1 MARNKYPE
9 KSKELILEVSKKLFV
24 EKGFDRTSIQDI
36 INQLGGM
43 TKGVIYHHF
52 KSKMDILNAII
63 GVNDEKLLTEEW
75 IGNNGLEKLQYI
87 LVKSLSDY
95 KKFSTLY
102 TMKISLKSPSILFEQ
117 YNVSYNFLIPK
128 INEIIHLGIM
138 DGSIK
143 TNFPEETAE
152 IIVMYFNLIIGL
164 RITELTQ
171 QELIRKFEFI
181 RNMLKVLN
189 VPVISDEIF
198 SDMIELAKYISTT
211 KNKLLKSLF
220 FYTFT
225 Y

>member
-9 KSKELILEVSKKLFV
+9 KSKELILDVSKKLFI

-63 GVNDEKLLTEEW
+63 GINDEKLLTEEW

-117 YNVSYNFLIPK
+117 YNMSYNFLIPK

-211 KNKLLKSLF
+211 KK
-220 FYTFT
+220 
-225 Y
+225 

>member
-1 MARNKYPE
+1 MYNLGDFMARNKYPE

-43 TKGVIYHHF
+43 TKGVVYHHF

-117 YNVSYNFLIPK
+117 YNLSYNFLIPK

-211 KNKLLKSLF
+211 EK
-220 FYTFT
+220 
-225 Y
+225 

>member
-1 MARNKYPE
+1 
-9 KSKELILEVSKKLFV
+9 
-24 EKGFDRTSIQDI
+24 
-36 INQLGGM
+36 
-43 TKGVIYHHF
+43 
-52 KSKMDILNAII
+52 
-63 GVNDEKLLTEEW
+63 
-75 IGNNGLEKLQYI
+75 
-87 LVKSLSDY
+87 
-95 KKFSTLY
+95 
-102 TMKISLKSPSILFEQ
+102 MKISLKSPSILFEQ

-211 KNKLLKSLF
+211 KK
-220 FYTFT
+220 
-225 Y
+225 

>member
-1 MARNKYPE
+1 MYNLGDFMARNKYPE
-9 KSKELILEVSKKLFV
+9 KSKELILDVSKKLFI

-211 KNKLLKSLF
+211 KK
-220 FYTFT
+220 
-225 Y
+225 

>member
-9 KSKELILEVSKKLFV
+9 KSKELILDVSKKLFI

-63 GVNDEKLLTEEW
+63 GINDEKLLTEEW

-117 YNVSYNFLIPK
+117 YNMSYNFLIPK

-189 VPVISDEIF
+189 VPVISDKIF
-198 SDMIELAKYISTT
+198 SDMIELAKYISTV
-211 KNKLLKSLF
+211 KK
-220 FYTFT
+220 
-225 Y
+225 

>member
-9 KSKELILEVSKKLFV
+9 KNKELILDVSKKLFI

-63 GVNDEKLLTEEW
+63 GINDEKLLTEEW

-117 YNVSYNFLIPK
+117 YNMSYNFLIPK

-138 DGSIK
+138 DGFIK
-143 TNFPEETAE
+143 TNFPEETTE

-211 KNKLLKSLF
+211 KK
-220 FYTFT
+220 
-225 Y
+225 

>member
-9 KSKELILEVSKKLFV
+9 KSKELILDVSKKLFI

-63 GVNDEKLLTEEW
+63 GINDEKLLTEEW

-117 YNVSYNFLIPK
+117 YNMSYNFLISK

-211 KNKLLKSLF
+211 KK
-220 FYTFT
+220 
-225 Y
+225 

>member
-9 KSKELILEVSKKLFV
+9 KSKELILDVSKKLFI

-211 KNKLLKSLF
+211 KK
-220 FYTFT
+220 
-225 Y
+225 

>member
-9 KSKELILEVSKKLFV
+9 KSKELILDVSKKLFI

-128 INEIIHLGIM
+128 INEIIHLGII

-189 VPVISDEIF
+189 VPVISDKIF
-198 SDMIELAKYISTT
+198 SDMIELAKYISTV
-211 KNKLLKSLF
+211 KK
-220 FYTFT
+220 
-225 Y
+225 

>member
-9 KSKELILEVSKKLFV
+9 KSKELILDVSKKLFI

-63 GVNDEKLLTEEW
+63 GINDEKLLTEEW

-117 YNVSYNFLIPK
+117 YNMSYNFLIPK

-189 VPVISDEIF
+189 VPVISNEIF

-211 KNKLLKSLF
+211 KK
-220 FYTFT
+220 
-225 Y
+225 

>member
-9 KSKELILEVSKKLFV
+9 KSKELILDVSKKLFT

-211 KNKLLKSLF
+211 KK
-220 FYTFT
+220 
-225 Y
+225 

>member
-1 MARNKYPE
+1 
-9 KSKELILEVSKKLFV
+9 
-24 EKGFDRTSIQDI
+24 
-36 INQLGGM
+36 
-43 TKGVIYHHF
+43 
-52 KSKMDILNAII
+52 
-63 GVNDEKLLTEEW
+63 
-75 IGNNGLEKLQYI
+75 
-87 LVKSLSDY
+87 
-95 KKFSTLY
+95 
-102 TMKISLKSPSILFEQ
+102 
-117 YNVSYNFLIPK
+117 
-128 INEIIHLGIM
+128 M

-211 KNKLLKSLF
+211 KK
-220 FYTFT
+220 
-225 Y
+225 

>member
-1 MARNKYPE
+1 
-9 KSKELILEVSKKLFV
+9 
-24 EKGFDRTSIQDI
+24 
-36 INQLGGM
+36 M

-211 KNKLLKSLF
+211 KK
-220 FYTFT
+220 
-225 Y
+225 

>member
-9 KSKELILEVSKKLFV
+9 KSKELILDVSKKLFI

-63 GVNDEKLLTEEW
+63 GINDEKLLTEEW

-117 YNVSYNFLIPK
+117 YNMSYNFLIPK

-143 TNFPEETAE
+143 TNFPEETTE

-211 KNKLLKSLF
+211 KK
-220 FYTFT
+220 
-225 Y
+225 

>member
-1 MARNKYPE
+1 MA
-9 KSKELILEVSKKLFV
+9 KEYNAKATIEAILSVSAKLFLQ
-24 EKGFDRTSIQDI
+24 KGFDKTSMMDI
-36 INQLGGM
+36 ATAAGIS
-43 TKGVIYHHF
+43 KGAIYHHF

-211 KNKLLKSLF
+211 KK
-220 FYTFT
+220 
-225 Y
+225 

>member
-1 MARNKYPE
+1 MYNLGDFMARNKYPE

-128 INEIIHLGIM
+128 INEIIHLGII

-211 KNKLLKSLF
+211 KK
-220 FYTFT
+220 
-225 Y
+225 

>member
-211 KNKLLKSLF
+211 KK
-220 FYTFT
+220 
-225 Y
+225 

>member
-36 INQLGGM
+36 INQLDGM

-211 KNKLLKSLF
+211 KK
-220 FYTFT
+220 
-225 Y
+225 

>member
-9 KSKELILEVSKKLFV
+9 KSKELILDVSKKLFI

-36 INQLGGM
+36 INQLDGM

-211 KNKLLKSLF
+211 KK
-220 FYTFT
+220 
-225 Y
+225 

>member
-9 KSKELILEVSKKLFV
+9 KSKELILDVSKKLFI

-63 GVNDEKLLTEEW
+63 GINDEKLLTEEW

-117 YNVSYNFLIPK
+117 YNMSYNFLIPK

-189 VPVISDEIF
+189 VSVISDEIF

-211 KNKLLKSLF
+211 KK
-220 FYTFT
+220 
-225 Y
+225 